1 MLYGQRVRCVK
12 CDSYRGCHHISCTG
26 GWDSVGE
33 LTLIKPVSYL
43 KGVCDEFVRVG

>member
-33 LTLIKPVSYL
+33 LNSNKASVLLEGSV
-43 KGVCDEFVRVG
+43 